1 MFVILVIVGD
11 QVAVRVEVPEVLVN
25 LVIAVVVLTIQRVR
39 LVWRSLEVVVVSVL
53 EQVPSVCIEIGVR
66 YKRVRVEV
74 VHLDPVWKAVV
85 VRVPVMGVC

>member
-1 MFVILVIVGD
+1 MILVIVGD

-25 LVIAVVVLTIQRVR
+25 LVIAVVVLTIKRFR
-39 LVWRSLEVVVVSVL
+39 LVWRSLEVVVVTVL

-74 VHLDPVWKAVV
+74 IHFGPVWKAVV
-85 VRVPVMGVC
+85 VRVSVIGVC